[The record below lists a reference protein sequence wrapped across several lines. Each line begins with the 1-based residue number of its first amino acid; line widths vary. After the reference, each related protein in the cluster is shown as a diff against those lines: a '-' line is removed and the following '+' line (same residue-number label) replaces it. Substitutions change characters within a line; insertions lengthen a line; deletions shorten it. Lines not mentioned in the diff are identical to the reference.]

1 MDHGNT
7 KFPRLDSPLLY
18 KSLFIN
24 TFLSEDI
31 VKNSL
36 SKVDT
41 GFFEGMVGA
50 AGILGLQ
57 KQWGMPPICGNLRI
71 TPN

>member
-36 SKVDT
+36 SKEIQDFSRVW
-41 GFFEGMVGA
+41 
-50 AGILGLQ
+50 
-57 KQWGMPPICGNLRI
+57 WGQLVSWDYRNNGECPPYVAI
-71 TPN
+71 